1 MHPMRVGV
9 IIPAAGRSS
18 RFGAQDKLAQDLG
31 GRPVLLRT
39 VELFTKRD
47 DVFAIIVAGPA
58 DDIDAFKER
67 YGPALS
73 FHGAKVVAGGSIDR
87 WESVRNALALMPDD
101 LTHIAVH
108 DAARP
113 CTSPELIARVFEGA
127 KVAKAVIPGV
137 SVTSTLKRVSE
148 STVATAEDDAV
159 ASAILGD
166 FGMQETRG
174 RIVTETISRDQLV
187 LVQTP
192 QIFEAQLLRRAYA
205 AGNLEGTTDDASVIE
220 RFGETVVVVEG
231 DPRNLKITTAD
242 DLALARAIMGIKSTA
257 RVADSYRFE

>member
-1 MHPMRVGV
+1 MRVGV
-9 IIPAAGRSS
+9 IIPAAGSSS
-18 RFGAQDKLAQDLG
+18 RFGAQDKLSQDLG

-47 DVFAIIVAGPA
+47 DVFAIVVAGPPG
-58 DDIDAFKER
+58 DLDAFKDR

-73 FHGAKVVAGGSIDR
+73 FHGAKVVAGGSVDR
-87 WESVRNALALMPDD
+87 WESVRNALAAMPDD

-113 CTSPELIARVFEGA
+113 CATPELIARVFEAA

-137 SVTSTLKRVSE
+137 GVTSTLKRVSE
-148 STVATAEDDAV
+148 TTVAAATDDAV

-166 FGMQETRG
+166 FGMEATKG
-174 RIVTETISRDQLV
+174 RIVTETVSREHLV
-187 LVQTP
+187 MVQTP
-192 QIFEAQLLRRAYA
+192 QIFDASLLRRAYA

-220 RFGETVVVVEG
+220 RTGEEVVVVEG
-231 DPRNLKITTAD
+231 DNRNLKITTAD

-257 RVADSYRFE
+257 RVAESYRFE

>member
-1 MHPMRVGV
+1 MRVGV

-47 DVFAIIVAGPA
+47 DVFAIVVAGPP
-58 DDIDAFKER
+58 DDLDTFKDR

-73 FHGAKVVAGGSIDR
+73 FHGAKVVAGGNIDR
-87 WESVRNALALMPDD
+87 WESVRNALALLPDD

-113 CTSPELIARVFEGA
+113 CTSAELIARVFEAA
-127 KVAKAVIPGV
+127 KVATAVIPGV
-137 SVTSTLKRVSE
+137 RVTSTLKRVSE
-148 STVATAEDDAV
+148 ETVAAAEDDAV

-166 FGMQETRG
+166 FGMAATKG
-174 RIVTETISRDQLV
+174 RMVTETISRDQLV
-187 LVQTP
+187 LAQTP
-192 QIFEAQLLRRAYA
+192 QIFDANLFRRAYA
-205 AGNLEGTTDDASVIE
+205 AGNLEATTDDASVIE
-220 RFGETVVVVEG
+220 RFGGTVVVVEG
-231 DPRNLKITTAD
+231 DNRNIKITTTD

-257 RVADSYRFE
+257 RVAESYRFE